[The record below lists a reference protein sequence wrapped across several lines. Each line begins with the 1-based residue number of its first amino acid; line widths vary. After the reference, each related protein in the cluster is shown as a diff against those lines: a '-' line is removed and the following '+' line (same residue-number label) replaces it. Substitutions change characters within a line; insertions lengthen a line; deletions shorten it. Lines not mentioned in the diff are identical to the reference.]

1 MSKTATNSSNAR
13 SRSGA
18 KATGSPSSVKK
29 KAIGAV
35 SVRGV
40 GTLDD
45 KGLRT
50 GRMVTLRDGAQVV
63 TTNRVQSFA
72 RREDLEAFLGNTV
85 RFGGM
90 PLFTTDAD
98 KYLQGSFGLATAVRP
113 STKKRSTQ
121 PAKKVM
127 VTPDPVL
134 IGDAPLHIATFIRT
148 FDAQKHTSWKAV
160 TDQYPKARL
169 YGIECSPTSV
179 AIDKDGKFS
188 TRARLV
194 IHVPFLRSDG
204 TESFGSRTVPAF
216 VQGTLKD
223 DGKIKISEFRLSV
236 NHPG

>member
-1 MSKTATNSSNAR
+1 
-13 SRSGA
+13 
-18 KATGSPSSVKK
+18 VKK
-29 KAIGAV
+29 KNIGAV
-35 SVRGV
+35 GARVV

-63 TTNRVQSFA
+63 TTKNRVHFFA
-72 RREDLEAFLGNTV
+72 RREELEAFLGSTV
-85 RFGGM
+85 RYPVAPG
-90 PLFTTDAD
+90 FTTDAD
-98 KYLQGSFGLATAVRP
+98 KFLQGSFGLATAVRP
-113 STKKRSTQ
+113 SAKKKSTQ

-127 VTPDPVL
+127 VAPDPVL
-134 IGDAPLHIATFIRT
+134 IGDAPLHIAAFIRT

-194 IHVPFLRSDG
+194 IHVPFQRSDG
-204 TESFGSRTVPAF
+204 TKSFGSRTVPAF